1 LKEHATTEAVKA
13 IAKALPNK
21 ADSTL
26 LRHELAYVLG
36 QMQDNEA
43 IDVLSQVLRD
53 ISDDVI
59 VRHECA
65 EALGAICDESV
76 LPILSEF
83 SKDPAIEVS
92 ETCDIAIDLVK
103 WKMKKTAAPSNT
115 SSTSHDNPFHSVDP
129 APSLNRSKVK
139 SLDELETVLLDT
151 SLPLFKRYEAMF
163 AIRNKNDSKA
173 ALVLCKGFDDKSS
186 LFRHEIAYVLGQMMQ
201 SSTVSALTK
210 VLENKNEHR
219 MVRHEAA
226 EALGSI
232 GTEESEIVL
241 KKFNANGVDTVV
253 RESCEVAL
261 DIIDYWADEN

>member
-1 LKEHATTEAVKA
+1 MYLLYFFKSKKQYPCYSALFQSNYHANIIYTLYVLSLCGSE
-13 IAKALPNK
+13 ALPNK

-76 LPILSEF
+76 LPILTEF

-103 WKMKKTAAPSNT
+103 WKMKK
-115 SSTSHDNPFHSVDP
+115 VYI
-129 APSLNRSKVK
+129 V
-139 SLDELETVLLDT
+139 
-151 SLPLFKRYEAMF
+151 
-163 AIRNKNDSKA
+163 IR
-173 ALVLCKGFDDKSS
+173 V
-186 LFRHEIAYVLGQMMQ
+186 
-201 SSTVSALTK
+201 
-210 VLENKNEHR
+210 
-219 MVRHEAA
+219 
-226 EALGSI
+226 
-232 GTEESEIVL
+232 
-241 KKFNANGVDTVV
+241 
-253 RESCEVAL
+253 
-261 DIIDYWADEN
+261 